1 MNCNFAEFCLMWGG
15 MMSFLDIVCCIWW
28 EGLFL
33 MALSHVVGFGH
44 FGEFLE
50 FQQLRKVLKEL

>member
-1 MNCNFAEFCLMWGG
+1 MGRYDVISGYCLLYLVGG
-15 MMSFLDIVCCIWW
+15 IV
-28 EGLFL
+28 L